1 MAMKSKG
8 KGAADIS
15 TLELIRALVSPTRSV
30 ELKYL
35 LARQFNEME
44 RLTAGLD
51 ANGGSVILT
60 DRNKVA
66 LQVLRKQLKG
76 GKKNLA
82 IFYGA
87 AHLPDMEKRMIEKM
101 GFERKG
107 ARWVAAWNLP
117 ERKKLPSREPIK
129 PQSSP
134 SPVPKQ

>member
-1 MAMKSKG
+1 M
-8 KGAADIS
+8 
-15 TLELIRALVSPTRSV
+15 
-30 ELKYL
+30 
-35 LARQFNEME
+35 
-44 RLTAGLD
+44 
-51 ANGGSVILT
+51 ILT

-117 ERKKLPSREPIK
+117 ERKKLPAHKSIK
-129 PQSSP
+129 PQSP
-134 SPVPKQ
+134 SVPVPKQ